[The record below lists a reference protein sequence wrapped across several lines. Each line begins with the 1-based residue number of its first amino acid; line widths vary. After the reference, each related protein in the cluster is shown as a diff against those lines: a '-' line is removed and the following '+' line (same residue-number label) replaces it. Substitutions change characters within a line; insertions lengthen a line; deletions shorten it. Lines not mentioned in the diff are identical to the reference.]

1 VFSSVKNGLYPGKH
15 NYFLSFAILQ
25 QNSLTLALYLAVMPL
40 RFLEASSTAIASWS
54 AHEVFLSPQVLPS
67 SFSAICCAVQ
77 PSTSLGIALRLPLQ
91 PPVKTIFVMTQSA
104 SMSKEIILEHVF
116 FALYVYLIIQPPISF
131 AAFYVFLIKMYT
143 ISFDFSTH
151 LFVMI
156 PHCPDDR

>member
-1 VFSSVKNGLYPGKH
+1 
-15 NYFLSFAILQ
+15 
-25 QNSLTLALYLAVMPL
+25 
-40 RFLEASSTAIASWS
+40 
-54 AHEVFLSPQVLPS
+54 
-67 SFSAICCAVQ
+67 
-77 PSTSLGIALRLPLQ
+77 
-91 PPVKTIFVMTQSA
+91 
-104 SMSKEIILEHVF
+104 MSKEIILEHVF